1 MKMILLAATLVLL
14 SLLAPSASQE
24 ANTTFPLTYRAKA
37 AEGGEQLCSSDD
49 LRRHLQ
55 IITRNDLSNL
65 LRNNNLQALVPCS
78 NRNLGQVEHCPAA
91 SCSDIV
97 VESQVLRSSGYYW
110 IISSSGTV
118 VRLYCDMDAALCN
131 LGRGTTQNNTVD
143 SCSDVTYTCLS
154 GYYWFRSSNGTAVR
168 LYCDMNVTR
177 CNLGRGLTQNN
188 PADSCS
194 DVTYTCP
201 SGYYWVRTPNGTAVQ
216 VYCDVQRLFS
226 YDSTGPWTRI
236 AYLNMTDPSQQ
247 CPSAW
252 TLQTRSSEPR
262 RLCGKRSSGASCESV
277 VYSTFGINYSH
288 VCGRVIAYQ
297 YGSPDAFHESA
308 SQTIEGPY
316 VDGVSV
322 THGSPVSRQH
332 IWTFAAGLVESNPL
346 LYPTNSCPCADRAT
360 ALSLVPSFV
369 GNDYFCESG
378 NPTSTYSTTIF
389 YTNDPLWDGRGCG
402 AASCCELSYPPGVTP
417 PWFCK
422 QLPQA
427 TTDDIEVR
435 LCGYEGNTNE
445 DTPVELIELY
455 IN

>member
-1 MKMILLAATLVLL
+1 MKSLLLAASVVLL
-14 SLLAPSASQE
+14 FLLAPSTSQE
-24 ANTTFPLTYRAKA
+24 VNTTFPLTYRAKA
-37 AEGGEQLCSSDD
+37 AEGGEQMCSSDD
-49 LRRHLQ
+49 LRWHLQ

-110 IISSSGTV
+110 IISSSGTA
-118 VRLYCDMDAALCN
+118 VRLYCDMDAAL
-131 LGRGTTQNNTVD
+131 
-143 SCSDVTYTCLS
+143 
-154 GYYWFRSSNGTAVR
+154 
-168 LYCDMNVTR
+168 

-201 SGYYWVRTPNGTAVQ
+201 SGYYWVRSPNGTAVQ

-226 YDSTGPWTRI
+226 YDSTGPWTRV

-252 TLQTRSSEPR
+252 TLQTCSSEPR

-389 YTNDPLWDGRGCG
+389 YANDPLWDGQGCG
-402 AASCCELSYPPGVTP
+402 AATCCELSYPPGVTP

-427 TTDDIEVR
+427 TTDDIEVH